1 MAYNRYIGN
10 TGQVIRVRETEQQ
23 SAAAAAPSPPAKPQR
38 NVTGTEKRPPSPPS
52 LFGGGLGGLLSHL
65 SPASLETEDILLLLI
80 FYLLYR
86 ESGDKDFLIMMG
98 AMFLS

>member
-10 TGQVIRVRETEQQ
+10 TGQVIRVQGTDQ
-23 SAAAAAPSPPAKPQR
+23 SVPAAAAPGAPRPGGLDK
-38 NVTGTEKRPPSPPS
+38 VEKRPPSPLS
-52 LFGGGLGGLLSHL
+52 MLGDLSGLLSHL
-65 SPASLETEDILLLLI
+65 SPDKLETEDILLLI

>member
-10 TGQVIRVRETEQQ
+10 TGQVIRVQGTDQ
-23 SAAAAAPSPPAKPQR
+23 SVPAAAAPGAPRPGGLDK
-38 NVTGTEKRPPSPPS
+38 VEKRPPSPLS
-52 LFGGGLGGLLSHL
+52 MLGGGLSGLLSHL
-65 SPASLETEDILLLLI
+65 SPDKLETEDILLLLI

>member
-10 TGQVIRVRETEQQ
+10 TGQVIRVREAEQRP
-23 SAAAAAPSPPAKPQR
+23 SAAAAPVPVPKTAQTTRK
-38 NVTGTEKRPPSPPS
+38 TEKRPPSPPS

-65 SPASLETEDILLLLI
+65 SPTSLETEDILLLLI

-86 ESGDKDFLIMMG
+86 ESGDKDFLIIMG
-98 AMFLS
+98 ALFLS

>member
-10 TGQVIRVRETEQQ
+10 TGQVIRVQDADSRV
-23 SAAAAAPSPPAKPQR
+23 SAAAPPERHSGTEKPR
-38 NVTGTEKRPPSPPS
+38 TEKRPPSPPS
-52 LFGGGLGGLLSHL
+52 LFGSGLGGLLSNL
-65 SPASLETEDILLLLI
+65 SPDKLELEDILLLLI

-86 ESGDKDFLIMMG
+86 ESGDRDFLLMMG

>member
-10 TGQVIRVRETEQQ
+10 TGQVIRVQDAEQRAP
-23 SAAAAAPSPPAKPQR
+23 AAATPQSHPAPR
-38 NVTGTEKRPPSPPS
+38 ENTTEKRPPSPPS

-65 SPASLETEDILLLLI
+65 SPDKLETEDILLLLI

-86 ESGDKDFLIMMG
+86 ESGDKDFLLMMG